1 MILNQ
6 HHAFMEDL
14 FFMIVDRYD
23 PVNLFELVPKLM
35 ADFEPEL
42 RELDRLLDDDA
53 ILQQIKADMARRA
66 PHSLTRGRH
75 STPVEVILRL
85 FVVKRLYQ
93 WSYEQTEHF
102 VGDSLVLR
110 QFCRIYLRP
119 VPDDTTLIRWANLIG
134 PETLQQINDRV
145 VELARQ
151 LKVTRGRKLRVDST
165 VVETNIHYPTDSALV
180 GDGVRVLSR
189 LLHKAK
195 TALGDTAK
203 VGKAAFRSRTRSVR
217 RIAQELHRVARRKG
231 EQAAEEL
238 KQAYSKLIAIAQ
250 ASRRQAARVREALQE
265 QARTQAQRVRE
276 QLDHFLPLVDQAIDQ
291 ARRRVLQGEQV
302 PADEKLLSLFEP
314 QTQIIR
320 RHKAGKPNEFGR
332 KLWLGEVEGGII
344 SEFRLLEVGGG
355 LDHPELPAS
364 LEAHQQRFGRPPNL
378 LAGDRGV
385 FSEENEQLARTL
397 KIKQVVLPKA
407 GRLSKARQVHERQ
420 RWFRRG
426 MCFRAGIEG
435 RIRVLKRDF
444 GLDRCREHGEDGMGR
459 WVGWGIVTANLAMIA
474 ATKVARQ
481 AAKDQRKAA

>member
-1 MILNQ
+1 MLV
-6 HHAFMEDL
+6 E
-14 FFMIVDRYD
+14 RYD
-23 PVNLFELVPKLM
+23 PTDLFAFVPKLV
-35 ADFEPEL
+35 AEFEPEL

-53 ILQQIKADMARRA
+53 ILQRVKADLARRY

-75 STPVEVILRL
+75 STPVEAILRL
-85 FVVKRLYQ
+85 LVVKRLYT
-93 WSYEQTEHF
+93 WSYAETEHF

-110 QFCRIYLRP
+110 QFCRLYFQP

-145 VELARQ
+145 VELAQQ

-195 TALGDTAK
+195 AALGDTTT

-238 KQAYSKLIAIAQ
+238 KQAYTKLLEIAQ

-265 QARTQAQRVRE
+265 QSSKQAQRVRE
-276 QLDHFLPLVDQAIDQ
+276 QLDHFLPLVDQAMEQ

-302 PADEKLLSLFEP
+302 PAEEKLLSLFEP
-314 QTQIIR
+314 ETQIIR

-344 SEFRLLEVGGG
+344 SEFRLLEDGGG

-385 FSEENEQLARTL
+385 WSVENEALARKH
-397 KIKQVVLPKA
+397 KIKQIVLPKA
-407 GRLSKARQVHERQ
+407 GRRSREREAYERQ

-444 GLDRCREHGEDGMGR
+444 GLGRCVDHGEEGMGR
-459 WVGWGIVTANLAMIA
+459 WVGWGIVTANLAKIA
-474 ATKVARQ
+474 ERQAERAAKARERQ
-481 AAKDQRKAA
+481 AA

>member
-1 MILNQ
+1 
-6 HHAFMEDL
+6 
-14 FFMIVDRYD
+14 MIVERYD
-23 PVNLFELVPKLM
+23 PVNLFELVPKLV

-53 ILQQIKADMARRA
+53 ILQRIKADMARRA
-66 PHSLTRGRH
+66 PHSLTRGRQ
-75 STPVEVILRL
+75 STPGEVILRL

-93 WSYEQTEHF
+93 WSYEDTEHF

-110 QFCRIYLRP
+110 QFCRIYLHA
-119 VPDDTTLIRWANLIG
+119 VPDDTTMIRWAKLIG
-134 PETLQQINDRV
+134 PETLTELNHRV
-145 VELARQ
+145 VELAQQ

-165 VVETNIHYPTDSALV
+165 VVETNIHYPTDSAIV

-195 TALGDTAK
+195 AALGDTAK
-203 VGKAAFRSRTRSVR
+203 VSKTAFRSRTRSVR
-217 RIAQELHRVARRKG
+217 RIAQQLHRVARRKG
-231 EQAAEEL
+231 EAAAEEL
-238 KQAYSKLIAIAQ
+238 KQAYTKLIEIAT

-265 QARTQAQRVRE
+265 QATKQAQRVRE
-276 QLDHFLPLVDQAIDQ
+276 QLDHFLPLVDQAIEQ
-291 ARRRVLQGEQV
+291 ATRRVLHGEQV
-302 PADEKLLSLFEP
+302 PATEKLLSLHEP
-314 QTQIIR
+314 HTQVIR
-320 RHKAGKPNEFGR
+320 RHKAGKPTEFGR

-344 SEFRLLEVGGG
+344 SDYRLLPDGGG

-435 RIRVLKRDF
+435 RIRVLKRDY
-444 GLDRCREHGEDGMGR
+444 GLERCRDHGDDGMGR